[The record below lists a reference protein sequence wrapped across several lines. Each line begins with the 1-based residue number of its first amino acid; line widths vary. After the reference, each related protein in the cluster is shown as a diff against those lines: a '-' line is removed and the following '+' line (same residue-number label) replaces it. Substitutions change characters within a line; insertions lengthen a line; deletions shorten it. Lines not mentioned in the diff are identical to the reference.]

1 MPFYSKK
8 VGLLDLID
16 KGLKFPEDTET
27 KKISQETKELIK
39 RMLVKDTSQRI
50 QWDELFRHP
59 LLKSKYSSTGKYIL
73 YETMV
78 QYPKI
83 ADLVQD
89 ENCSEI
95 TLGQKDVLQLQESEK
110 NYQKK

>member
-39 RMLVKDTSQRI
+39 KMLVKDTS
-50 QWDELFRHP
+50 
-59 LLKSKYSSTGKYIL
+59 
-73 YETMV
+73 
-78 QYPKI
+78 
-83 ADLVQD
+83 
-89 ENCSEI
+89 
-95 TLGQKDVLQLQESEK
+95 
-110 NYQKK
+110 